1 MNTGVLTHS
10 STRRPSV
17 RLLATLRDELR
28 ERRIERANRRSLEH
42 ELAAFDTP
50 AQISDLLGSMRG
62 QDEAAADAVRSIVL
76 HNSARRNLNRV
87 AS

>member
-10 STRRPSV
+10 STRRHSV
-17 RLLATLRDELR
+17 RLLATFRDELR
-28 ERRIERANRRSLEH
+28 ERRIARANRRSLEH

-76 HNSARRNLNRV
+76 DNNARRNLNRV